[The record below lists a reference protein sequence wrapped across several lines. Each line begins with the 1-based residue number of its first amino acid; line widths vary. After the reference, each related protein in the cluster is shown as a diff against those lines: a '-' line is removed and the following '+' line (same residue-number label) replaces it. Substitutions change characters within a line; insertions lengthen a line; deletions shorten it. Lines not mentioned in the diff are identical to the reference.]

1 MAFDNL
7 VASFFVDEI
16 VGGFFIRVPPG
27 HVACVYDLGR
37 GVLSKIWGPGLHFK
51 IPFWQKAKLF
61 NAQILEYMIRH
72 DFDLNNREALGDED
86 IQAFTA
92 DNQAVN
98 VEGSILFKIDRS
110 QAPRLWENIGEQ
122 FVSKVVRPVARSR
135 FRSILAT
142 LSSDELVTGRLE
154 LERIIK
160 DELNAFFLEK
170 GLITDSVLLSNIKLL
185 REAPAAQIVN
195 KEIVYE
201 RPTGSRPPTND
212 DQPADS

>member
-1 MAFDNL
+1 MAFDQL

-37 GVLSKIWGPGLHFK
+37 GVLPKIWGPGLHFK

-72 DFDLNNREALGDED
+72 DFDLRKREALGDED
-86 IQAFTA
+86 IHAFTT
-92 DNQAVN
+92 DNQPVV
-98 VEGSILFKIDRS
+98 VEGSIIFKIDRS

-142 LSSDELVTGRLE
+142 FSARELVTERLK
-154 LERIIK
+154 LERKIK

-170 GLITDSVLLSNIKLL
+170 GLITDSVLLSNIKVL
-185 REAPAAQIVN
+185 REAPERERVN

-201 RPTGSRPPTND
+201 RPTEFRTSTND
-212 DQPADS
+212 QQPNS